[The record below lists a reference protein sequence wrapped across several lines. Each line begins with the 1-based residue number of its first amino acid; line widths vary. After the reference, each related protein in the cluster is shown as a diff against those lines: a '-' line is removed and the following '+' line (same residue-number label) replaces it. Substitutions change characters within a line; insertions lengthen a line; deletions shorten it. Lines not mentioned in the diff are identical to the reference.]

1 MCAHLLRFSGQQG
14 QEQTKGQREFTFSD
28 LFFSCGWP
36 EHVFVCNTKHVGAPQ
51 VLAEIMMDRDLPWV
65 SLRHRDKV
73 SARRCPSRRK
83 IATREPGGV
92 KQPLQAIQ
100 ALTIVGHG
108 AGLFQVREL
117 FVPLLRIT
125 LMELEV
131 LYQAAESHAVVMAAK
146 QKYIDDNS
154 NGSRAVRGT
163 LMLLLQRNQM
173 CAYVVTTALLWY
185 INGFALLLADSYGS
199 QKRSE

>member
-1 MCAHLLRFSGQQG
+1 MSLLTRNLVGCVLIEYVSVAN
-14 QEQTKGQREFTFSD
+14 KDKSKRKVSA
-28 LFFSCGWP
+28 LFLDYGRP
-36 EHVFVCNTKHVGAPQ
+36 GHVFVCNTKHVGAPQ

-73 SARRCPSRRK
+73 SAPLP
-83 IATREPGGV
+83 TREPNGV

-100 ALTIVGHG
+100 ALTIVSHG

-146 QKYIDDNS
+146 PKSIDDNS

-163 LMLLLQRNQM
+163 LTLLLQRNQM
-173 CAYVVTTALLWY
+173 CAYVATSAWY
-185 INGFALLLADSYGS
+185 MNGFALLLADSYGS